1 MTPAMRST
9 VGWNSRSSAAEDR
22 TARPT
27 CPPRRWLKRRRPR
40 AWRRLPSAAAP
51 ARRRSGA
58 AASGARS
65 SRVHPLLGL
74 RLDAREAA
82 FPEQGLGARAAEHAD
97 RAVLD
102 FVEVRNVYALAADE
116 DQLIGD
122 DTGQPA
128 VLILPLGRS
137 RQRQEPMFDCVLAM
151 PCACT
156 PASGRNDV
164 AATRNRIRVRT
175 GFPSEST
182 EHAVEDDHGHH
193 RQQRE
198 ATATMKMSKYDCLW
212 FSPQM
217 ASSVITAPLC
227 GSASRPPEASAAMR
241 CRICGLR
248 PAACSCARSS
258 VRTPNRPSAFQR
270 RHRAGRVGRT

>member
-1 MTPAMRST
+1 
-9 VGWNSRSSAAEDR
+9 V
-22 TARPT
+22 
-27 CPPRRWLKRRRPR
+27 
-40 AWRRLPSAAAP
+40 
-51 ARRRSGA
+51 
-58 AASGARS
+58 RS
-65 SRVHPLLGL
+65 SRLHPLLGL

-82 FPEQGLGARAAEHAD
+82 FPEQGLGARGAEHAD
-97 RAVLD
+97 RAALD

-122 DTGQPA
+122 DAGQPA
-128 VLILPLGRS
+128 ALILPLGRS
-137 RQRQEPMFDCVLAM
+137 RQRQKPMFDYVLAM

-164 AATRNRIRVRT
+164 AATRNRIKVRT

-227 GSASRPPEASAAMR
+227 AAHQGCPRQVRQCGAEFAGSGRQPALVRDGPCAPRIVHQLSKDGIEQEEREELDQVVAQSRHEDLGIGTRICASRSPICRPGSAQIGAIRTTFPPR
-241 CRICGLR
+241 
-248 PAACSCARSS
+248 
-258 VRTPNRPSAFQR
+258 
-270 RHRAGRVGRT
+270 